1 MARGGF
7 RPGSG
12 PMPGTKYKPR
22 TKPNKP
28 RVKKVGVAKVVEVDK
43 VDNVDDI
50 IIDKIVKKRGRPR
63 KPVVVVDTPAPIIPQ
78 TETFTPPLTSKLS
91 SDILDAAALEN
102 LTPLEYMLRVMN
114 NPKEDANMRAR
125 MAVSAAPYLHP
136 RKGEASVGKK
146 DEQAEKAKSA
156 GAGKFAPIKTPLSL
170 VK

>member
-78 TETFTPPLTSKLS
+78 TETFTPPSTSKLS
-91 SDILDAAALEN
+91 SDILY
-102 LTPLEYMLRVMN
+102 TSPL
-114 NPKEDANMRAR
+114 
-125 MAVSAAPYLHP
+125 
-136 RKGEASVGKK
+136 
-146 DEQAEKAKSA
+146 
-156 GAGKFAPIKTPLSL
+156 
-170 VK
+170 

>member
-28 RVKKVGVAKVVEVDK
+28 RVKKVKVEK
-43 VDNVDDI
+43 VGKVDDI
-50 IIDKIVKKRGRPR
+50 ISDKIVKKRGRPR
-63 KPVVVVDTPAPIIPQ
+63 KPVAVVDTPTPIVPE
-78 TETFTPPLTSKLS
+78 TEIFTPPSTSKLS
-91 SDILDAAALEN
+91 PDILDAAALEN

-136 RKGEASVGKK
+136 RKGEAGVGKK

-156 GAGKFAPIKTPLSL
+156 GQGKFAPIKTPLSL